1 MKKEEKLQGFHWGW
15 GITVAIILGV
25 SAMIFLVYKSSQVD
39 FDMVMDDYYEQEID
53 YEPMFQAQKRLERLS
68 TPFEVHQSEDW
79 LILQF
84 PLECLNH
91 VIDDGVLEMYRPA
104 SKAQDLVIPFELDED
119 AQIVLDKS
127 RFVSGQYTLKG
138 NWTMDG
144 ERYNINR
151 AIYINL

>member
-1 MKKEEKLQGFHWGW
+1 MKKEEKLKGFHWGW